1 MKKSRTGG
9 GGESY
14 VQRFANWFTSQFGKN
29 SDPEHAYRSEFA
41 GHVFAVLQAQAKD
54 KIPDVVA
61 LRAVFTA
68 FDEDNR
74 RPGGNQRFAQ
84 DVVLACDRIST
95 VMTDHVPF
103 QLFPCT
109 VYLIKKLLEYQALFR
124 AQHTESADVVR
135 RWCMETTHQLGS
147 LPSSYDGLLFDER
160 GGPSENLRC
169 LMESFVAR
177 GGAVAYDLLHYAV
190 VAYAGLSTIAEREDW
205 QKRLLTFIRL
215 DFKICWLYRLNPDDV
230 WPRYM
235 PKLVWTKGATVAKF
249 LDMWE
254 DLLQHCLEFCGG
266 DLPFTTRAFVALL
279 ERLYFSVSGHEK
291 DLTMAVAVQLI
302 ARFGR
307 FGPQGKFDGELLAEW
322 LYHRIAQA
330 SRSTRDEQRELFSQL
345 MVYVI
350 GACSKQTVRQ
360 VMLAILAKHTTF
372 SSKIEQLEM
381 IVTDVRSA
389 GEQVHNVGTTLVSD
403 LQGYF
408 IDAMIA
414 GKQSVPAKD
423 LAKSLASQNSDIR
436 DLSAQVVAGI
446 FAGHRGLR
454 LAGSTT
460 GYFGK
465 DLGNLV
471 DDMVAAGHSDLIS
484 RSLVQIVQLYAKW
497 AESRRNN
504 PTLYDLLDCCCYL
517 RTVEVSAE
525 QLEELSSLPY
535 NWRTPI
541 ASQRGYVST
550 SSPLLTFFGDTMKK
564 IKQNKCLVS
573 ERSLALLWWR
583 QLLIASKR
591 TWGTALSGSYGRAK
605 DRLLDLFSQFP
616 YQIGVDH
623 PVLEWLIYA
632 ALFPI
637 TSDQPW
643 NVPGM
648 HLLLQRCN
656 NLRQQLGVD
665 SPWLESHFQWYDRL
679 LGDISA
685 IHAKLR
691 DRDYTEEEHA
701 YYQRSVE
708 KFVDAF
714 QAVGLEPLQST
725 RLPPPSSLL
734 QDLRDVCKLLG
745 WLQARGV
752 RGFQQLCQ
760 SAQQVLATAQ
770 PTYRQLSRCIS
781 QVYADRE
788 ILGLQEKLMRGSTAQ
803 SCPGHNAAVRD
814 FIQHFVLHESI
825 IFNTMVQGIAR
836 GQHTATMRD
845 VTQCVR
851 TVHEVFTQL
860 LSCQLTIQRL
870 RHVLEALK
878 FADVGKEVQ
887 TIRSFPL
894 YASEQFQQDEE
905 LVRTLNNSFQTMQYI
920 TCAAS
925 VAQALTQFE
934 VVPANDPDLI
944 KLQGLEMA
952 DHLTLR
958 DIPNVFSDVRQIF
971 AGLSPQHLSI
981 FEVVRSCGN
990 LVSFFRE
997 TKFHLPDGQR
1007 RWQELRENITM
1018 RLRGDSFKSALLNAV
1033 IASYHCLTPFI
1044 LTGISLRRA
1053 VQEAGSQR
1061 EVSAEMASMLQ
1072 TASQNIAQV
1081 RLLFEQAE
1089 SSTTDNA
1096 LQLARQLLE
1105 HGQVRFY
1112 LRQLSCRP
1120 STFDFQYDLENVGGG
1135 AANRLIVLHEDDVIE
1150 LRRQLVFCSRDS
1162 ENSELALSF
1171 LEIMSAVNELRDV
1184 LFALEKDG
1192 HPEHQHTSEH
1202 CVPLSNVQQ
1211 IKTTTTALRMAAGQW
1226 KQQVSDQRQTQ
1237 ELLQLFTNNEIAH
1250 MLSLLISSPRR
1261 RVVIEKMTSDV
1272 TTSWPSYPH
1281 GPSKEKEWAARCLSS
1296 FIMSAATMATPRTN
1310 NPIPVITSSLNCL
1323 SENATSLG
1331 ALQTLSELL
1340 SKLLNKDATQ
1350 DPLAAGGRQYVCSF
1364 PRAQVSETMTCNRL
1378 AQIFIKNATLPSAA
1392 QIFHCKPESTTSD
1405 IELFMQRVQTFQSC
1419 TFTMLGVDH
1428 LSIDS
1433 RKVLARLQQQL
1444 HNCGEHGNIYYV
1456 FLETMAARTHSWLE
1470 ILDEDECDWDEQAE
1484 AIKGC
1489 LRAAGASFPRPRV
1502 TSVVGAAGD
1511 GKTHYAQSMAED
1523 CTVISINDQ
1532 PNISLIIQRL
1542 NSLPL
1547 TARLFINISAHA
1559 PLTHVNW
1566 IFFQLFLCG
1575 CLKDP
1580 EYGATFT
1587 LPQHSNWQW
1596 WVEIPY
1602 RAGWNIELNKK
1613 PTRSLVPTL
1622 ALFATEQL
1630 IVPMV
1635 HPLHVGLQERFVARY
1650 VSEYFA
1656 RRIDRKC
1663 SETSPVSFNEVPSD
1677 EAARMAVT
1685 RLVREKARFL
1695 ESRRIDQVMFL
1706 RYLHRRFQIF
1716 VHGVFTWDTEHPKLG
1731 STLFEQFVRE
1741 ATFLCQRELNCT
1753 WRDCTETFLITDSS
1767 GGSFYPLYPASIS
1780 FERVNPD
1787 VQKITH
1793 GGEKELVDVEKGTFK
1808 HLAVRPDK
1816 RGTRRREV
1824 PVEEGTK
1831 EPGSRWLAYLAWTF
1845 GLPYDRV
1852 EKLLKSKEFVLTP
1865 DFTYKM
1871 ILIQERKLARIPV
1884 IIEGETGVGKTY
1896 LLEMYAILLN
1906 EQAQQSR
1913 DQDRA
1918 PRILER
1924 ICHWLRTVV
1933 FVSEL
1938 LGPILNQDANN
1949 QRRKTEQDQ
1958 LQEENYTP
1966 DTLLVLWQWLLG
1978 LAGPLPENEDQAA
1991 LHPTSLLR
1999 QFVSNC
2005 YANFPLLQYP
2015 PPRAIGRFL
2024 VNEEKPDR
2032 SRVGEDSCQL
2042 LTAFLRAPIN
2052 KMLHRILIHPGISNR
2067 DVEEFLSPII
2077 TLATHQPYLEFVIFF
2092 DEVNTSSCLGVFKE
2106 ILMDHMLN
2114 GKHLPDNMFFVAAI
2128 NPHIKEEGALVGQQL
2143 VGREAT
2149 VMEVTRRV
2157 YFVHK
2162 LPDVMASIKWQYNTL
2177 HRDELRNYILNKI
2190 KLQQNRIVK
2199 ETGDSFTF
2207 HLTKKFTDIVLA
2219 AQVFCM
2225 ENLHQSSVSQR
2236 DIQRVFKLVPFFRRI
2251 LPTEVDGTERGPNQ
2265 ILVECI
2271 YLAIA
2276 VVYYLRLPQVPS
2288 TNGGVCRL
2296 WFEESL
2302 RQEGFSDVVRECVNN
2317 FVTRENFHIP
2327 PGVALN
2333 DALKENIFAIIA
2345 CIHTSVP
2352 IGIIGAPGS
2361 SKTLS
2366 FHIVR
2371 DNLRGKQ
2378 SRKPFCQNLDAVDSF
2393 FYQCSEHSTS
2403 NEIKSVFDKAIER
2416 QKFYADTETC
2426 AGDARGQ
2433 LTRCVVFLDEA
2444 GLPKEDSSDM
2454 VLKVLHPF
2462 LDECKVSFVAISNR
2476 HFDSAN
2482 ENRMVIVLRSLATLD
2497 DLCVLAL
2504 GCLGIEE
2511 TEVDQTTLCFVRG
2524 ICRGFLNILKDEVFA
2539 RLFHYRDLVYTLRF
2553 LHRNRLSGHSHGLQA
2568 NSALFLRA
2576 LEENFNGMSVEHF
2589 RALVEIFFATVNTEM
2604 SSISLEFPM
2613 PNQDKFRGI
2622 IDIMQDSMR
2631 GREDNLLTDVD
2642 GSIIGTGH
2650 PLAPRFKMIIDP
2662 TDDHS
2667 AIRLL
2672 QQVGLLDAERS
2683 QIFCMSELPEDTS
2696 DLHAAETISSIRFAL
2711 EKPVTAV
2718 LVNTSRIHGSL
2729 YDLLNQSYRVM
2740 PRTNS
2745 NDNSG
2750 DTQQGSQQVFANI
2763 AMGSVTYPC
2772 PVDPRFQC
2780 LVFLRLSHRDQTP
2793 APFLSRFEKYLL
2805 SVDDFLQLRLQELEE
2820 EEHHLVLLAYK
2831 CCQAFVEHLGES
2843 SFYGY
2848 QPSTLPSLFLAHI
2861 KTSAP
2866 GLPPSFDR
2874 YARLTQTLRDRPYM
2888 QDCDPLQRIVRSLCA
2903 ELLQLVPPET
2913 FLLKLRT
2920 FEQPDVYADIYFNVL
2935 EHFSLRQL
2943 VGVFTGQQLA
2953 DDTAVHQQVSNK
2965 LLIFTRTSPI
2975 LQCLVDLAEKHFGR
2989 DVASQLL
2996 VEDASRF
3003 LRKREIDEFVQ
3014 AFETNPRK
3022 TCCLITANTAQV
3034 QDLQILHQTIS
3045 DSRAEK
3051 NYVLVVHFPP
3061 GQAHGQSAFAASF
3074 LNGWSCMFLDT
3085 SESTVFHLRQFA
3097 EMFISGVTGSPEED
3111 GDAQTVLSDGLVG
3124 RCHSLALEYCS
3135 CINVSPLFP
3144 ESQMSTNRRQA
3155 LRFYQQGMPVAMRSE
3170 ILEGLL
3176 EQHQVLFSYLERYF
3190 FEIFSDRHA
3199 FNLVY
3204 QLAVDISSRK
3214 IACGMADEVDRRIH
3228 QKLLGVFAYI
3238 VTTLIQDGGLLPL
3251 VECSGEILHHLLKL
3265 IPPPTDDQLGKHWW
3279 SLPSPRQCLPKTPL
3293 LPYVAQHMQT
3303 LVQRFDLMLREGAQQ
3318 LHEAL
3323 VNDAIFGRI
3332 LESPGADAF
3341 QQGYCFDHIVK
3352 TMVSGK
3358 LSRDKLAAVGVLEHW
3373 VRLECDTDLMSH
3385 CHCLLVQERTS
3396 ADTLFGT
3403 ASAVAQ
3409 LGSQWTGDDLQ
3420 QYGDFSRKFCNN
3432 FVMKAAEKLWEY
3444 LLSLSTEE
3452 YDWSGSAGR
3461 FIKAFQAV
3469 EPVVS
3474 STLKQQTVIFADN
3487 VARQV
3492 VLMTMAHSCLGCLDA
3507 VTARR
3512 LLSALPAMTRP
3523 SDVNISVLQCF
3534 VQHCVS
3540 MIGSEE
3546 VLNKTSLVVALAEVV
3561 LLWIAAVPHPA
3572 QQSSAA
3578 APNIKKADL
3587 ACILQLL
3594 NCRGLP
3600 PDLEFPEEAG
3610 RQILAIVSVKFSHKK
3625 EVLSLAIN
3633 DELRHGCS
3641 GEVGCYIPVDYP
3653 DPASSPAM
3661 RQQLAHLHFW
3671 NSIRVEQ
3678 LHSSSLVLLQS
3689 KVADRQQSYSRFT
3702 DSIEAEAL
3710 MRTLLDKLA
3719 DFIVRWDV
3727 QIAGDIMANRD
3738 FGDILLSLVN
3748 NQFQQNN
3755 HHELYLLKA
3764 VMQKCGKAHLVQCLQ
3779 SSTHAWARRI
3789 AGALAQSESRIPESR
3804 FTFMIAP
3811 QPTENVPHAFTDA
3824 HSLYFEFSQVFE
3836 SSKSSQF
3843 AGLRDWCNTKLEG
3856 GTAVDQMDIASCLK
3870 VFLLVKIYHDYFSK
3884 NRLQEVQQL
3893 QPMLDQLGR
3902 LQMVPWQNR
3911 IFRLLLVDGERT
3923 RLPARMIQ
3931 IFNPTNTDS
3940 FEIMARDVMVNQA
3953 ASLMALG
3960 QRSNHW
3966 TSLLIEPNSLYNTFY
3981 FGAIYYRGTLSG
3993 IKIDCC
3999 SQYDSF
4005 GQNCL
4010 SIEKCLLPLRAT
4022 YVNTI
4027 LTFSATLWHVMF
4039 EGESKTLRVLSKGYI
4054 DRDGFGADMAQ
4065 KTASFCFMR
4074 VATAIHF
4081 FQSIGKPSQISPETC
4096 NLLLTRSLERLLQLQ
4111 LGGRT
4116 DFQPKFTDEA
4126 RRNSAEEVFRR
4137 QVFQF
4142 VLDNQEKYERQM
4154 LTIRQQSELEKN
4166 LRQFPNRPRITF
4178 QAFNDAYGM
4187 LPQVALKDLSLLHRF
4202 LSNSHPLHRLS
4213 LVSPLVKFFIW
4224 FHQNCSHQ
4232 LVETDSTK
4240 PIFEVMRGR
4249 SSDDRMCF
4257 DQFREAFNKYHEQ
4270 TGGQLR
4276 PGACDDSTQFFPVN
4290 DDTQVQYVV
4299 DVLPI
4304 AIEQL
4309 LLPQQD
4315 FLVACQSYTIQEDDA
4330 LRVMLEASSIQE
4342 QIPLPQL
4349 STGDHSHLMC
4359 FDVETLEMLA
4369 CRCGSIDMSGG
4380 KAVLNFNWNHA
4391 QHLVL
4396 LRFVSS
4402 ACPIDLN
4409 ILHQRFV
4416 YALKP
4421 SPKAM
4426 CTLQNNEQLNTALP
4440 EEFRQLLRESMRA
4453 ELTIQIGQQHYQQVL
4468 QLLHTLAMASNL
4480 LALTESAPEIDQHVH
4495 TSLTNFLLRLQPEST
4510 TGVQHQVN
4518 TMINSLHLPGLMLT
4532 HLADV
4537 HQLASE
4543 YLENRGYLHTHLPPL
4558 LRYSLPDEEHQR
4570 LDQNL
4575 KRLLSLERATDVSRI
4590 AETVLQALHSCVGIA
4605 TDHPD
4610 SCLADLLR
4618 VFDVDQSILDLIPSS
4633 VHGQHLAC
4641 VVSIVVDLAEKAWL
4655 KAEQEAMHTRRP
4667 WREPSLQRME
4677 PHHQQQRA
4685 AEEHT
4690 AQPNRYDQWLDQDV
4704 GPAGELQSQISVE
4717 DDEGGLF
4724 GASAF
4729 GVDEHSEDLYGGP
4742 VHGYDESMYQGFGDL
4757 DDTTEEG
4764 LIPELVNAEQSKEEV
4779 ERTEESL
4786 PTTQPADDLATAD
4799 IEDESNNPPLLDP
4812 DTVKDAGDEHPRP
4825 ATDDL
4830 GEMLLGEEDPV
4841 TEAVTLSLEECF
4853 SGPALIPQ
4861 TNSSPLMDWSDSD
4874 VNWELSQELDTV
4886 SLLEA
4891 VAIGSV
4897 HMSMTS
4903 QPDVV
4908 EPAPTLRPVEV
4919 VRFVLHRE
4927 GRVKRLLARLPDE
4940 LRNKARDFGQLDCP
4954 AILVDDFGRVLE
4966 GSNMP
4971 SQTQRLFHVHV
4982 HTQKEVMTVAIE
4994 RGQKLEIDGQG
5005 SAEIAVVEMKF
5016 ASETTFLNI
5025 VKAVLC
5031 QGGHSST
5038 QAGLHCGDGVLLDPD
5053 KPLSSIVQENP
5064 GLLRLFLVLGDE
5076 VQSAI
5081 FSQSSGGMPSPPER
5095 PILLSHL
5102 SQLLPPASEVPL
5114 VLRPNPVHLPH
5125 EDTVIFAVPRQC
5137 LYKVIF
5143 EANKEKSS
5151 PLAVLGNTL
5160 LGSVHATAAKYSG
5173 GDAESTV
5180 LLCNGSPVPSTLSV
5194 QSLSS
5199 NTETI
5204 TLSLSPIPEPR
5215 SLQIELPSKETAP
5228 FELTSSTTVKDIV
5241 DHLMKE
5247 QSLDDSNFCLVDC
5260 LTMCSL
5266 PPSHVVN
5273 TSWLLRPSPQLTL
5286 LSSASMCPLTLKRQ
5300 ETTRRHGE
5308 FEILE
5313 QIRVAPTC
5321 SVHKLLSHLQWIEG
5335 WSSLFQNS
5343 RPPVVIDASVH
5354 VLLPNGLLLGRMQLR
5369 DNLPLLLSVRSSTS
5383 INPVTLSVVHGEG
5396 APLTVQTDS
5405 PVVPIGNVIT
5415 FLAPLLDLIVPD
5427 CLLVGQHGK
5436 TTYEFICDDQC
5447 PVSLVAADLRGDEAT
5462 NHGRPLT
5469 FIFREDSSYLAQKKV
5484 TINLALLS
5492 DPENEITTLSLLL
5505 SSELPFLLE
5514 QAREALNVSSL
5525 ADDLDLLAQWNG
5537 DQISLKV
5544 KKFNLRQAVGHFGQ
5558 PLQLLLQVPYIDVE
5572 VMPIGRQEGSVKL
5585 QLPSSLSLMD
5595 MAHTAMD
5602 SLGVDAQLENFNLE
5616 INEFEV
5622 DLTENGQLSL
5632 HNCVATYEQ
5641 EDTCLRL
5648 QFSPKMKPLLITIHM
5663 KDTPDVSKQLQLY
5676 PWTPLEKLAENAL
5689 LALNV
5694 QADAKK
5700 VSLDSNA

>member
-1 MKKSRTGG
+1 MPSCSIATTPKKEHAFYQRNI
-9 GGESY
+9 E
-14 VQRFANWFTSQFGKN
+14 RFA
-29 SDPEHAYRSEFA
+29 
-41 GHVFAVLQAQAKD
+41 
-54 KIPDVVA
+54 
-61 LRAVFTA
+61 
-68 FDEDNR
+68 
-74 RPGGNQRFAQ
+74 
-84 DVVLACDRIST
+84 
-95 VMTDHVPF
+95 
-103 QLFPCT
+103 
-109 VYLIKKLLEYQALFR
+109 
-124 AQHTESADVVR
+124 
-135 RWCMETTHQLGS
+135 
-147 LPSSYDGLLFDER
+147 
-160 GGPSENLRC
+160 
-169 LMESFVAR
+169 
-177 GGAVAYDLLHYAV
+177 
-190 VAYAGLSTIAEREDW
+190 
-205 QKRLLTFIRL
+205 
-215 DFKICWLYRLNPDDV
+215 
-230 WPRYM
+230 
-235 PKLVWTKGATVAKF
+235 
-249 LDMWE
+249 
-254 DLLQHCLEFCGG
+254 
-266 DLPFTTRAFVALL
+266 
-279 ERLYFSVSGHEK
+279 
-291 DLTMAVAVQLI
+291 
-302 ARFGR
+302 
-307 FGPQGKFDGELLAEW
+307 
-322 LYHRIAQA
+322 
-330 SRSTRDEQRELFSQL
+330 
-345 MVYVI
+345 
-350 GACSKQTVRQ
+350 
-360 VMLAILAKHTTF
+360 
-372 SSKIEQLEM
+372 
-381 IVTDVRSA
+381 
-389 GEQVHNVGTTLVSD
+389 
-403 LQGYF
+403 
-408 IDAMIA
+408 
-414 GKQSVPAKD
+414 
-423 LAKSLASQNSDIR
+423 
-436 DLSAQVVAGI
+436 
-446 FAGHRGLR
+446 
-454 LAGSTT
+454 
-460 GYFGK
+460 
-465 DLGNLV
+465 
-471 DDMVAAGHSDLIS
+471 
-484 RSLVQIVQLYAKW
+484 
-497 AESRRNN
+497 
-504 PTLYDLLDCCCYL
+504 
-517 RTVEVSAE
+517 
-525 QLEELSSLPY
+525 
-535 NWRTPI
+535 
-541 ASQRGYVST
+541 
-550 SSPLLTFFGDTMKK
+550 
-564 IKQNKCLVS
+564 
-573 ERSLALLWWR
+573 
-583 QLLIASKR
+583 
-591 TWGTALSGSYGRAK
+591 
-605 DRLLDLFSQFP
+605 
-616 YQIGVDH
+616 
-623 PVLEWLIYA
+623 
-632 ALFPI
+632 
-637 TSDQPW
+637 
-643 NVPGM
+643 
-648 HLLLQRCN
+648 
-656 NLRQQLGVD
+656 
-665 SPWLESHFQWYDRL
+665 
-679 LGDISA
+679 
-685 IHAKLR
+685 
-691 DRDYTEEEHA
+691 
-701 YYQRSVE
+701 
-708 KFVDAF
+708 DAF
-714 QAVGLEPLQST
+714 QAVGLEPLEIT
-725 RLPPPSSLL
+725 LLPLPSSLL
-734 QDLRDVCKLLG
+734 QELRNVCKLLG
-745 WLQARGV
+745 WLQGRGV
-752 RGFQQLCQ
+752 QGFQQLCQ
-760 SAQQVLATAQ
+760 LAQQVVATAQ
-770 PTYRQLSRCIS
+770 PTYRQLSQCIG
-781 QVYADRE
+781 QVYAHGD
-788 ILGLQEKLMRGSTAQ
+788 ILGLQKEKLMRRSAAQ
-803 SCPGHNAAVRD
+803 SGPGHNATVRD
-814 FIQHFVLHESI
+814 FIQHFVIHESI
-825 IFNTMVQGIAR
+825 IFNTMVQGIAH
-836 GQHTATMRD
+836 GQQTATLRD
-845 VTQCVR
+845 VIQCVR
-851 TVHEVFTQL
+851 TIHQIFTQL
-860 LSCQLTIQRL
+860 LSCELTIQRL
-870 RHVLEALK
+870 RDVLEALK

-925 VAQALTQFE
+925 VTQALTQFE

-952 DHLTLR
+952 DHLSLR

-981 FEVVRSCGN
+981 FDEVRSCGN
-990 LVSFFRE
+990 LINFFRE
-997 TKFHLPDGQR
+997 TKFHSPDGQR
-1007 RWQELRENITM
+1007 RWQELRENITI

-1033 IASYHCLTPFI
+1033 IASYYCLTPFI
-1044 LTGISLRRA
+1044 FTGISLRDA

-1061 EVSAEMASMLQ
+1061 KVSAEMASMLQ

-1081 RLLFEQAE
+1081 RSLFEQAE

-1096 LQLARQLLE
+1096 LQLARQLQE
-1105 HGQVRFY
+1105 HGQVRFH

-1120 STFDFQYDLENVGGG
+1120 STFDFQYDSGNVIDD
-1135 AANRLIVLHEDDVIE
+1135 AADRLVVLHEDDVIE

-1162 ENSELALSF
+1162 QNSELALSF
-1171 LEIMSAVNELRDV
+1171 LEIMSAINELRDV

-1192 HPEHQHTSEH
+1192 HPEHQNTSEH
-1202 CVPLSNVQQ
+1202 CVPLGDVQQ
-1211 IKTTTTALRMAAGQW
+1211 IKYTTSAFRTAAEEW
-1226 KQQVSDQRQTQ
+1226 KQQVSGQRQTQ
-1237 ELLQLFTNNEIAH
+1237 ELLQLFTNSEIAH

-1281 GPSKEKEWAARCLSS
+1281 GPSEEKEWAARCLSS
-1296 FIMSAATMATPRTN
+1296 FIMCAATMATPRTG
-1310 NPIPVITSSLNCL
+1310 NPVPVIASSLSCL
-1323 SENATSLG
+1323 SENATSLD
-1331 ALQTLSELL
+1331 ALQTLS
-1340 SKLLNKDATQ
+1340 KLLGKLLDKDAAQ
-1350 DPLAAGGRQYVCSF
+1350 DPLAAGGHQYICSF
-1364 PRAQVSETMTCNRL
+1364 PRAQVSETMMCNRL
-1378 AQIFIKNATLPSAA
+1378 AQIYVKDAALPSAA
-1392 QIFHCKPESTTSD
+1392 QIFHCKTESTASD
-1405 IELFMQRVQTFQSC
+1405 IKLFMQRVQTFQSC

-1428 LSIDS
+1428 LSINS

-1444 HNCGEHGNIYYV
+1444 HNSGEHGNIYYV

-1470 ILDEDECDWDEQAE
+1470 IWDQGECDWDEQAE
-1484 AIKGC
+1484 ALKGC
-1489 LRAAGASFPRPRV
+1489 LRAAGKSFPRPQV
-1502 TSVVGAAGD
+1502 TSVVGTAGD
-1511 GKTHYAQSMAED
+1511 GKTHYVQTMAKD
-1523 CTVISINDQ
+1523 CSVISINDK
-1532 PNISLIIQRL
+1532 PNISLIVQRL

-1547 TARLFINISAHA
+1547 TAKLFINVSAHA
-1559 PLTHVNW
+1559 PLAEVNW
-1566 IFFQLFLCG
+1566 IFFQVFVCG

-1602 RAGWNIELNKK
+1602 RADWNIELDKK

-1622 ALFATEQL
+1622 SLFAAEKL
-1630 IVPMV
+1630 VMPMV
-1635 HPLHVGLQERFVARY
+1635 HPLHVGPQERFVTRY
-1650 VSEYFA
+1650 VSEYFTIDRNGA
-1656 RRIDRKC
+1656 RGIDRKC
-1663 SETSPVSFNEVPSD
+1663 SQTSPVRFNEVPSD
-1677 EAARMAVT
+1677 DAARENVA

-1706 RYLHRRFQIF
+1706 RYLHRRFKIF
-1716 VHGVFTWDTEHPKLG
+1716 EHAVFGWDTEHPKLG

-1741 ATFLCQRELNCT
+1741 ATFLCQKELNCT
-1753 WRDCTETFLITDSS
+1753 WRNCTETFLIIDSS
-1767 GGSFYPLYPASIS
+1767 GGSYYPLYPASTS
-1780 FERVNPD
+1780 FQQINPD
-1787 VQKITH
+1787 VQKITK
-1793 GGEKELVDVEKGTFK
+1793 GGEKD
-1808 HLAVRPDK
+1808 LATVK
-1816 RGTRRREV
+1816 
-1824 PVEEGTK
+1824 EGTD
-1831 EPGSRWLAYLAWTF
+1831 EPVRNRWVAYLAWIF
-1845 GLPYDRV
+1845 GLRYDRV
-1852 EKLLKSKEFVLTP
+1852 EQLLNSKEFVLTP

-1871 ILIQERKLARIPV
+1871 LLIQERKLARIPV

-1913 DQDRA
+1913 DHDSA
-1918 PRILER
+1918 PRIFSR

-1938 LGPILNQDANN
+1938 LGPILNQETNN
-1949 QRRKTEQDQ
+1949 QRRKTEQGR
-1958 LQEENYTP
+1958 LQEENYMP

-1978 LAGPLPENEDQAA
+1978 LAGPLPDNEDQAA

-1999 QFVSNC
+1999 QFVSDC
-2005 YANFPLLQYP
+2005 YASFPLLQYP

-2024 VNEEKPDR
+2024 VDEDKPDR
-2032 SRVGEDSCQL
+2032 SKAGEDSCQL
-2042 LTAFLRAPIN
+2042 LTAFLQAPIS

-2067 DVEEFLSPII
+2067 DVEEFLNPII
-2077 TLATHQPYLEFVIFF
+2077 TLATHQEGLEFVVFF

-2106 ILMDHMLN
+2106 ILMDQMLN
-2114 GKHLPDNMFFVAAI
+2114 GKRLPTNMFFVAAI
-2128 NPHIKEEGALVGQQL
+2128 NPHIEEEGASVGQQP

-2177 HRDELRNYILNKI
+2177 HRDELHNYIQNKI
-2190 KLQQNRIVK
+2190 KLQQKTIVK
-2199 ETGDSFTF
+2199 ETGDHFTF
-2207 HLTKKFTDIVLA
+2207 SLTKKFTDILLA

-2251 LPTEVDGTERGPNQ
+2251 LPKEVDGIERGPSQ

-2288 TNGGVCRL
+2288 TSGGVCRL
-2296 WFEESL
+2296 RFEESL
-2302 RQEGFSDVVRECVNN
+2302 RQEGFSEVVGKCVNN
-2317 FVTRENFHIP
+2317 FVTRKNFHIP

-2416 QKFYADTETC
+2416 QKFYADAE
-2426 AGDARGQ
+2426 ARADEARRQ
-2433 LTRCVVFLDEA
+2433 PTRCVVFLDEA

-2454 VLKVLHPF
+2454 VLKVLHPY

-2482 ENRMVIVLRSLATLD
+2482 ENRMVIVLRSLATLE

-2524 ICRGFLNILKDEVFA
+2524 ICRGFLNILTNDVFA

-2576 LEENFNGMSVEHF
+2576 LEENFNGITVEDF
-2589 RALVEIFFATVNTEM
+2589 RALVGIFFAAVNGEM
-2604 SSISLEFPM
+2604 ASISLEFPM

-2631 GREDNLLTDVD
+2631 GREDSLLTDVD
-2642 GSIIGTGH
+2642 GSVIGTGH

-2672 QQVGLLDAERS
+2672 QQVGLLDPERS

-2740 PRTNS
+2740 ARSSSS
-2745 NDNSG
+2745 NDSGG
-2750 DTQQGSQQVFANI
+2750 DTHQGSQQAYANI

-2780 LVFLRLSHRDQTP
+2780 LVFLRLSRRDQTP

-2805 SVDDFLQLRLQELEE
+2805 SVDDFLQLRLEELEE
-2820 EEHHLVLLAYK
+2820 EERRLVRLAYK

-2848 QPSTLPSLFLAHI
+2848 QPSTLPSLFLSHI

-2943 VGVFTGQQLA
+2943 VGIYAGQQQA
-2953 DDTAVHQQVSNK
+2953 DDLAIHQQVSNK
-2965 LLIFTRTSPI
+2965 LLIFTRTSPV
-2975 LQCLVDLAEKHFGR
+2975 LQCLVDLAAKHIGR

-3014 AFETNPRK
+3014 AFETNTGK
-3022 TCCLITANTAQV
+3022 TCCVITANTAKV

-3051 NYVLVVHFPP
+3051 NYVLVLHFPA

-3097 EMFISGVTGSPEED
+3097 QMFISGVTGSSKED
-3111 GDAQTVLSDGLVG
+3111 GDAQTVLSDGLAG

-3176 EQHQVLFSYLERYF
+3176 EQHQVLFAYLERYF
-3190 FEIFSDRHA
+3190 FENFSDRHA
-3199 FNLVY
+3199 FNLVH

-3238 VTTLIQDGGLLPL
+3238 ITTLFQDGGLLPL
-3251 VECSGEILHHLLKL
+3251 VECSSEILHHLLKL
-3265 IPPPTDDQLGKHWW
+3265 IPPPTDDQLSKHWW

-3293 LPYVAQHMQT
+3293 LQYVSQHMQT

-3358 LSRDKLAAVGVLEHW
+3358 FSRDKLAAVGVLEHW
-3373 VRLECDTDLMSH
+3373 VRLECDTNLMSH

-3403 ASAVAQ
+3403 ALAIAQ
-3409 LGSQWTGDDLQ
+3409 LGSQWTEGDLQ
-3420 QYGDFSRKFCNN
+3420 QYGDFSRDFCNK

-3474 STLKQQTVIFADN
+3474 STLKHQNFGIFTGN
-3487 VARQV
+3487 MARQLE
-3492 VLMTMAHSCLGCLDA
+3492 LMRMAHTCLGCLDA
-3507 VTARR
+3507 LTARR
-3512 LLSALPAMTRP
+3512 LLSAFPAMARP
-3523 SDVNISVLQCF
+3523 FDANLSVLQCF

-3546 VLNKTSLVVALAEVV
+3546 VINKTSLVVALAEVV
-3561 LLWIAAVPHPA
+3561 LLWLAAVPQPA
-3572 QQSSAA
+3572 QHSSAA

-3600 PDLEFPEEAG
+3600 PDIVFPEEAG
-3610 RQILAIVSVKFSHKK
+3610 RQIFAIVSEKLSHKK
-3625 EVLSLAIN
+3625 EALSLAIN
-3633 DELRHGCS
+3633 DELRHVCS

-3661 RQQLAHLHFW
+3661 QKQLAHLHFW
-3671 NSIRVEQ
+3671 NRVKQ
-3678 LHSSSLVLLQS
+3678 LHFLSLVHLQS
-3689 KVADRQQSYSRFT
+3689 KVDDRQQSYSRIT
-3702 DSIEAEAL
+3702 DEIDAEAG

-3719 DFIVRWDV
+3719 ELIMRWDV
-3727 QIAGDIMANRD
+3727 RIGADIMANLD

-3764 VMQKCGKAHLVQCLQ
+3764 VMQKSGRAHLVKCLQ

-3789 AGALAQSESRIPESR
+3789 AGALAQSESTISESR

-3811 QPTENVPHAFTDA
+3811 QPTENVPHAFADA
-3824 HSLYFEFSQVFE
+3824 HSLYVEFTQVFE

-3843 AGLRDWCNTKLEG
+3843 AGLGDWCNTKLQG

-3870 VFLLVKIYHDYFSK
+3870 LFLLVKIYHDYFSE
-3884 NRLQEVQQL
+3884 NRLQELQQL
-3893 QPMLDQLGR
+3893 ETVLDQMGN
-3902 LQMVPWQNR
+3902 LQMVPWQKR
-3911 IFRLLLVDGERT
+3911 IFRLLLVDGERAK
-3923 RLPARMIQ
+3923 LPPRMIE
-3931 IFNPTNTDS
+3931 IFNPTNADS
-3940 FEIMARDVMVNQA
+3940 FEIMARDIMVNQA

-3966 TSLLIEPNSLYNTFY
+3966 TSLLIEPNSLYNTFF
-3981 FGAIYYRGTLSG
+3981 FGAIYHRGTLSG
-3993 IKIDCC
+3993 VKIDCC
-3999 SQYDSF
+3999 CQYNSF

-4010 SIEKCLLPLRAT
+4010 PIERCLLPLRAT
-4022 YVNTI
+4022 YVNTL
-4027 LTFSATLWHVMF
+4027 LTFSAILWHVMF
-4039 EGESKTLRVLSKGYI
+4039 EGESKALRVLSQTYI
-4054 DRDGFGADMAQ
+4054 EGDGFGADFAQ

-4074 VATAIHF
+4074 VATAIQF
-4081 FQSIGKPSQISPETC
+4081 FQNIGKPSQISTETC

-4111 LGGRT
+4111 LGGKT
-4116 DFQPKFTDEA
+4116 EFQPKFTDEA

-4142 VLDNQEKYERQM
+4142 VLDNQEKYEQQM
-4154 LTIRQQSELEKN
+4154 LTIHQQSELEKN
-4166 LRQFPNRPRITF
+4166 IRQFPNRPQITF

-4187 LPQVALKDLSLLHRF
+4187 LPQVALEDLSLLHSF
-4202 LSNSHPLHRLS
+4202 LSNSHSLNRLS

-4249 SSDDRMCF
+4249 SSDDRKCF

-4276 PGACDDSTQFFPVN
+4276 PGACDESTQFFPVN

-4315 FLVACQSYTIQEDDA
+4315 FLVTCQSYITEEDNA

-4349 STGDHSHLMC
+4349 STADHSHLMC
-4359 FDVETLEMLA
+4359 FDVETLERLA
-4369 CRCGSIDMSGG
+4369 CRCGSMDMSGG
-4380 KAVLNFNWNHA
+4380 KAVLSFNWNHA

-4396 LRFVSS
+4396 LHFVSS
-4402 ACPIDLN
+4402 ACPIDLQ
-4409 ILHQRFV
+4409 LLRQRFV
-4416 YALKP
+4416 FATKP
-4421 SPKAM
+4421 SPRA
-4426 CTLQNNEQLNTALP
+4426 TSVLQNNEQLNTALQK
-4440 EEFRQLLRESMRA
+4440 EFRQPLPESMRA
-4453 ELTIQIGQQHYQQVL
+4453 ELTIQLGQQHYQQAV

-4480 LALTESAPEIDQHVH
+4480 LARAESPPEIDQHVH
-4495 TSLTNFLLRLQPEST
+4495 TSLANFLLRLQPEST

-4518 TMINSLHLPGLMLT
+4518 AMINSLHLPGLMLT

-4570 LDQNL
+4570 FDQNL

-4590 AETVLQALHSCVGIA
+4590 AETVLEALHSCVGIA

-4610 SCLADLLR
+4610 SPLADLLR

-4641 VVSIVVDLAEKAWL
+4641 VVSLVVDHAEKAWRE
-4655 KAEQEAMHTRRP
+4655 AEQEAAHARQI
-4667 WREPSLQRME
+4667 WLEPSLERME
-4677 PHHQQQRA
+4677 QHDQQQA
-4685 AEEHT
+4685 AEEHI
-4690 AQPNRYDQWLDQDV
+4690 AQPNKYDQLLDQNV
-4704 GPAGELQSQISVE
+4704 GLAGELQAKISVE

-4729 GVDEHSEDLYGGP
+4729 GIDENGKDLNGRP
-4742 VHGYDESMYQGFGDL
+4742 MHDYDESLYQGFGDL
-4757 DDTTEEG
+4757 NNTAGG
-4764 LIPELVNAEQSKEEV
+4764 LIPELMKEEHGV
-4779 ERTEESL
+4779 EMPD
-4786 PTTQPADDLATAD
+4786 PTFSHMDTVDQADDNLFSPDPATEDVSLTAD
-4799 IEDESNNPPLLDP
+4799 WDEMMLD
-4812 DTVKDAGDEHPRP
+4812 DKMIVD
-4825 ATDDL
+4825 
-4830 GEMLLGEEDPV
+4830 EEDPV
-4841 TEAVTLSLEECF
+4841 TETVADSLHPAMYSPQMEWLEC
-4853 SGPALIPQ
+4853 
-4861 TNSSPLMDWSDSD
+4861 D
-4874 VNWELSQELDTV
+4874 VNWEMSGDLDTV

-4891 VAIGSV
+4891 VAVGSV
-4897 HMSMTS
+4897 HMLTS
-4903 QPDVV
+4903 QSEVV
-4908 EPAPTLRPVEV
+4908 EPAPSLLPVEKGV
-4919 VRFVLHRE
+4919 FLLHRK
-4927 GRVKRLLARLPDE
+4927 GMDAKKILTKIDG
-4940 LRNKARDFGQLDCP
+4940 LRSKAREKCQLDCP
-4954 AILVDDFGRVLE
+4954 AILSDDFGRVLE

-4971 SQTQRLFHVHV
+4971 PLTGKNYSLQVHTEDETMTVTIEETQRS
-4982 HTQKEVMTVAIE
+4982 E
-4994 RGQKLEIDGQG
+4994 
-5005 SAEIAVVEMKF
+5005 SADEDAASSVETTTVEMKF
-5016 ASETTFLNI
+5016 IATTSFSNI
-5025 VKAVLC
+5025 LKSVLC
-5031 QGGHSST
+5031 HRGLSSSI
-5038 QAGLHCGDGVLLDPD
+5038 AGLHCGDGVLVDPA
-5053 KPLSSIVQENP
+5053 KPLSSNVQENP
-5064 GLLRLFLVLGDE
+5064 GPLRLFLVLGVE
-5076 VQSAI
+5076 ARAAI
-5081 FSQSSGGMPSPPER
+5081 FSQSSDGMPSPPKR

-5102 SQLLPPASEVPL
+5102 SQLLPASEVPL
-5114 VLRPNPVHLPH
+5114 VLRPNPQRLPR
-5125 EDTVIFAVPRQC
+5125 EKSVIFAVPHEC
-5137 LYKVIF
+5137 LRKVML
-5143 EANKEKSS
+5143 ESDSKPSS
-5151 PLAVLGNTL
+5151 TLVVLGNTPL
-5160 LGSVHATAAKYSG
+5160 SSVHAVATRYAEV
-5173 GDAESTV
+5173 DVESTA
-5180 LLCNGSPVPSTLSV
+5180 LLCNGSPVPSTLNV

-5204 TLSLSPIPEPR
+5204 TLSLSPIPKPR
-5215 SLQIELPSKETAP
+5215 SLQIELPSKEAVP
-5228 FELTSSTTVKDIV
+5228 FELTSSTTVQDIV
-5241 DHLMKE
+5241 DRMMKE
-5247 QSLDDSNFCLVDC
+5247 QSLADSSFCLVDR

-5273 TSWLLRPSPQLTL
+5273 TSWLLRPSPQLAL
-5286 LSSASMCPLTLKRQ
+5286 LPFAGLCPLTLKRQ
-5300 ETTRRHGE
+5300 ETTRRHGK
-5308 FEILE
+5308 FESTE

-5321 SVHKLLSHLQWIEG
+5321 TVHKLLSHLQWIEG
-5335 WSSLFQNS
+5335 WSSLFQGN
-5343 RPPVVIDASVH
+5343 RPPVVTDASVH
-5354 VLLPNGLLLGRMQLR
+5354 ILLPSTFPLGPMQLP
-5369 DNLPLLLSVRSSTS
+5369 DDLPLLLSVRPSTS
-5383 INPVTLSVVHGEG
+5383 INPVTLSVVHGEA
-5396 APLTVQTDS
+5396 APLTIQTDS
-5405 PVVPIGNVIT
+5405 PNVPIGNVIT
-5415 FLAPLLDLIVPD
+5415 FLAPLLHLSVSD
-5427 CLLVGQHGK
+5427 CLLVGQHGE
-5436 TTYEFICDDQC
+5436 TTFEFLCDDRRAVSWVVAHLLGEQQTNEEH
-5447 PVSLVAADLRGDEAT
+5447 PV
-5462 NHGRPLT
+5462 T
-5469 FIFREDSSYLAQKKV
+5469 FVLREDSSYLAQKKV
-5484 TINLALLS
+5484 TVNLALLS
-5492 DPENEITTLSLLL
+5492 DPANELATLNLLL
-5505 SSELPFLLE
+5505 STELPSLLE
-5514 QAREALNVSSL
+5514 QAREALKVVSPVE
-5525 ADDLDLLAQWNG
+5525 DLDLLVQSNG
-5537 DQISLKV
+5537 DQISLK
-5544 KKFNLRQAVGHFGQ
+5544 KKSFNLRRATGKFGE
-5558 PLQLLLQVPYIDVE
+5558 PLRLLLQVPLVDVE
-5572 VMPIGRQEGSVKL
+5572 VMPIDEHTGSVKL
-5585 QLPSSLSLMD
+5585 QLPSSFSLVD
-5595 MAHTAMD
+5595 MARAALE
-5602 SLGVDAQLENFNLE
+5602 SLGVEAPLENLNLKINDVECE
-5616 INEFEV
+5616 I
-5622 DLTENGQLSL
+5622 DDSISLYDCTEMIDD
-5632 HNCVATYEQ
+5632 A
-5641 EDTCLRL
+5641 EDSFRVQILRKKKTL
-5648 QFSPKMKPLLITIHM
+5648 PMVERMRETLDI
-5663 KDTPDVSKQLQLY
+5663 SKEHQSH
-5676 PWTPLEKLAENAL
+5676 PSTSLEKKLVEGTLSTLA
-5689 LALNV
+5689 V
-5694 QADAKK
+5694 QAVAKD
-5700 VSLDSNA
+5700 VRLSCYFIELCFISMFTPTVIALGSAQQHCQRRPLFCSVAVFTEIA